1 MKLNAGAGKQLLLDN
16 CIWFAW
22 SVLYALCF
30 PTYNLSYG
38 IWFIFAPVLAFAYV
52 RPIQLTVRYAF
63 FYSIPNIFLA
73 FFWLYGFW
81 GPGLLFVIP
90 IYSVYYAFFFL
101 CIAIVAKKMEGLRWL
116 IIPCLWISNELLR
129 SLGYHGFMWNMIGDT
144 QWKNLLFI
152 QGADVFGVWGIS
164 FVILLVNS
172 VIAELVVSYLKKG
185 DLKTV
190 FNRQNIIKTSVA
202 AGLVLMNLVY
212 GIIQLGHYQKIS
224 DSSPKER
231 LALIQPNI
239 GSHEAWWKNRW
250 QHYATIWQLNAEAAV
265 KSPDMIVWSET
276 MVRNYVWYYLMNYSP
291 EEEVNV
297 FNIRFVKMPSE
308 FGVPI
313 LFTSPTFVNGK
324 NYNSGEY
331 LDPDTNVVQN
341 NSKIHLVPFGEWMPF
356 YDRIPVFKKIME
368 SEGAG
373 SYTPSTNLSVI
384 KGRKSKFRVLVCYED
399 VFAILA
405 RKFVRKG
412 VNYFINTTNDGWAY
426 LLGLPHPMFQHLAG
440 AVMTAVT
447 VRRPIARAANT
458 GVTGIIDLTGEFK
471 GDIGSYGKGFYVGD
485 ISIIDE
491 KIESPYVKFGF
502 VFPYILSLVALAAF
516 VYSVFFGKEPDE
528 KTAKK

>member
-1 MKLNAGAGKQLLLDN
+1 MKMNAGTSTQIIIDN

-30 PTYNLSYG
+30 PTYNLSFG
-38 IWFIFAPVLAFAYV
+38 IWFIFAPVLAFAYI
-52 RPIQLTVRYAF
+52 RPIQQTLRYAF
-63 FYSIPNIFLA
+63 FYSIPFLFLA

-81 GPGLLFVIP
+81 APGLFLVIP
-90 IYSVYYAFFFL
+90 IYAVFYAFFFF
-101 CIAIVAKKMEGLRWL
+101 CIAVIGKKMENLRWL
-116 IIPCLWISNELLR
+116 IVPSLWISNELLR
-129 SLGYHGFMWNMIGDT
+129 SLGFHGFMWNMIGDT
-144 QWKNLLFI
+144 QWRNLAVI
-152 QGADVFGVWGIS
+152 QSADIFGVWGVS
-164 FVILLVNS
+164 FLILLVNS
-172 VIAELVVSYLKKG
+172 VIAELIVSFLKKG
-185 DLKTV
+185 DLKSV
-190 FNRQNIIKTSVA
+190 FSRNNTIKIACVA
-202 AGLVLMNLVY
+202 SLILLNLGY
-212 GIIQLGHYQKIS
+212 GFIQLNRYQKIS
-224 DSSPKER
+224 DSSPKEK
-231 LALIQPNI
+231 LAMIQPNI
-239 GSHEAWWKNRW
+239 GSHEPWWKNRW
-250 QHYATIWQLNAEAAV
+250 QHYATIWQLNAQAAV
-265 KSPDMIVWSET
+265 KNPDMIVWSET
-276 MVRNYVWYYLMNYSP
+276 MVRNYVWYYLLNYSP

-313 LFTSPTFVNGK
+313 LFTSPTLVNGK

-331 LDPDTNVVQN
+331 LDPATNLVQN

-356 YDRIPVFKKIME
+356 YDRIPPFKKIMDE
-368 SEGAG
+368 QGAG

-405 RKFVRKG
+405 RKFVKKG

-458 GVTGIIDLTGEFK
+458 GVTGIIDLTGSFK
-471 GDIGSYGKGFYVGD
+471 GDIGSYVKGFYVGD

-491 KIESPYVKFGF
+491 TIESFYVRIGF
-502 VFPYILSLVALAAF
+502 IFPYLLSLVTLAAF
-516 VYSVFFGKEPDE
+516 VYSVFFGKKHEE
-528 KTAKK
+528 KR